1 MMLESRVFES
11 DTILRRN
18 HYLRVAL
25 AAVFAATS
33 ACATA
38 LAAQNDQYTPR
49 FGMGHKPDVTV
60 VPGSTV
66 GPNVPDDD
74 ERCFPWKLSEMKAAG
89 SSVAQ
94 LKVPPQARRE
104 YERACE
110 AASQNHFDEAEQHT
124 RKVLEKFPAYPAA
137 WVMLGT
143 SLENQNKPAEA
154 RDACSHAVTVDTKYL
169 PAYLCAAEIS
179 ARNQDWKEV
188 LHSADAALAL
198 NPERNPYPDYYRA
211 RACLHLNDLAEA
223 KKSALRAVEI
233 DSSHYEPSLY
243 FLLAQIYEREGDR
256 ANAIAQLQL
265 LLNLHPDATQE
276 DMAKQLLAKLEAQ
289 PAAK

>member
-1 MMLESRVFES
+1 MSSEFCGVKSSTPLN
-11 DTILRRN
+11 RRKR
-18 HYLRVAL
+18 LCIGL
-25 AAVFAATS
+25 AATFAAS
-33 ACATA
+33 AACAA
-38 LAAQNDQYTPR
+38 PLSAQNDQYSPR

-60 VPGSTV
+60 VPGTTA

-74 ERCFPWKLSEMKAAG
+74 ERCFPWKLSEMKAA
-89 SSVAQ
+89 STSVTQ
-94 LKVPPQARRE
+94 LKVPPQVRRE
-104 YERACE
+104 YEKACD
-110 AASQNHFDEAEQHT
+110 ASGQNHFDEAEQHT

-143 SLENQNKPAEA
+143 VLESQNKAAEA
-154 RDACSHAVTVDTKYL
+154 RDACSHATAVDAKYL

-179 ARNQDWKEV
+179 ARNQDWKKV

-223 KKSALRAVEI
+223 KKSALRALDI
-233 DSSHYEPSLY
+233 DTNHYEPSLY
-243 FLLAQIYEREGDR
+243 FLTAQIYEREGDR
-256 ANAIAQLQL
+256 TNAITQLQL
-265 LLNLHPDATQE
+265 LLKLHPDATQE
-276 DMAKQLLAKLEAQ
+276 DMAKQLLARLESQ

>member
-1 MMLESRVFES
+1 MIHDSRVFKS
-11 DTILRRN
+11 SAAPGRKKR
-18 HYLRVAL
+18 LRVAL
-25 AAVFAATS
+25 AAIS
-33 ACATA
+33 AVSLANSA
-38 LAAQNDQYTPR
+38 PLAAQNDQYTPR

-60 VPGSTV
+60 VPGTTA
-66 GPNVPDDD
+66 GPVAPDDD
-74 ERCFPWKLSEMKAAG
+74 ERCFPWKLSEMKSA
-89 SSVAQ
+89 STSVAQ

-104 YERACE
+104 YEKACE
-110 AASQNHFDEAEQHT
+110 ASTQNHFDEAEQHM

-143 SLENQNKPAEA
+143 SLENQNKPADA
-154 RDACSHAVTVDTKYL
+154 RDACAHATTVDAKYL

-188 LHSADAALAL
+188 LHAADAALAL
-198 NPERNPYPDYYRA
+198 HPERDPYPDYYRA

-223 KKSALRAVEI
+223 KKSALRAIEI

-256 ANAIAQLQL
+256 PNAIAQLHL

>member
-1 MMLESRVFES
+1 MIPESSVLNSGAAPGRMKRVHF
-11 DTILRRN
+11 
-18 HYLRVAL
+18 VL
-25 AAVFAATS
+25 AAIFAASS
-33 ACATA
+33 ACAA
-38 LAAQNDQYTPR
+38 PLAAQNDQYTPR

-60 VPGSTV
+60 VPGTTA
-66 GPNVPDDD
+66 GPTAPDDD

-89 SSVAQ
+89 TSVAQ

-104 YERACE
+104 YEKACD
-110 AASQNHFDEAEQHT
+110 ASGQNHFDEAEQHM

-154 RDACSHAVTVDTKYL
+154 RDACSHATTVDAKYL
-169 PAYLCAAEIS
+169 PAYLCVAEIS

-188 LHSADAALAL
+188 LHAADAALAL
-198 NPERNPYPDYYRA
+198 HPERDPYPDYYRA

-256 ANAIAQLQL
+256 PNAIAQLQL
-265 LLNLHPDATQE
+265 LLKLHPDATQE
-276 DMAKQLLAKLEAQ
+276 DMAKQLLARLESP